1 MEFRLSFLIKNYKT
15 IIKEQTESINLKCF
29 STDLMSISENQDL
42 KDRSIYSLIEWLC
55 CDSKQNIQISK

>member
-42 KDRSIYSLIEWLC
+42 KDRSI
-55 CDSKQNIQISK
+55 